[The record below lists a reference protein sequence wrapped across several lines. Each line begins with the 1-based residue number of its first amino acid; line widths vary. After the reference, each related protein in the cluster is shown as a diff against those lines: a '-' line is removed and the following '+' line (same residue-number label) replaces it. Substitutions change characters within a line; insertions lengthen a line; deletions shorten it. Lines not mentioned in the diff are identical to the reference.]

1 MSTVARCN
9 DCGTL
14 LKFRDDAR
22 LDGAKCKKCGG
33 ALRVVSTVD
42 RGDEEPDGDD
52 DSTFLTNLADAVAS
66 SAEPTFVRPAGR
78 GRPAASAAA
87 AGSDPAE
94 GAADEQTLLGARPRV
109 RIALL
114 VLMLLPVVFAQKL
127 DLPKRLLAC
136 FIPVMLTGTFR
147 TSAIRGDR
155 FKTRFHLVFIPV
167 VSHSCD
173 LRAVTFINV
182 KFGWNG
188 PGAWTFLLFGPV
200 QWAFGWVFEFLMP
213 AIGGP
218 YEIHLVTAKGR
229 ELVAW
234 RGFVDSNFKS
244 MLDMLVGLTKAEVRS
259 V

>member
-1 MSTVARCN
+1 MPIVVRCN
-9 DCGTL
+9 DCGAL
-14 LKFRDDAR
+14 LKFRDDSRPEA
-22 LDGAKCKKCGG
+22 AKCKKCGG
-33 ALRVVSTVD
+33 ILRVVSTVN
-42 RGDEEPDGDD
+42 RADEQDDD
-52 DSTFLTNLADAVAS
+52 DSTFRNNLAEAVAS
-66 SAEPTFVRPAGR
+66 SASQTFLRPGGRSRPAE
-78 GRPAASAAA
+78 SAAA
-87 AGSDPAE
+87 TSPVSVDD
-94 GAADEQTLLGARPRV
+94 AANEQTLLGARRLV

-155 FKTRFHLVFIPV
+155 FTTRFYLVFIPV
-167 VSHSCD
+167 VSDSCD
-173 LRAVTFINV
+173 LRGVTFINV

-200 QWAFGWVFEFLMP
+200 QWAFGWLFEFLIP

-244 MLDMLVGLTKAEVRS
+244 TLDMLVRLTGAEVRS